1 MSETEI
7 GTEIV
12 LAHSGVVVS
21 LDDQAQVASALREVQ
36 EIQKKLAEAV
46 RILKSA
52 ISYHASEAGTK
63 TLHIDGVGKVEIK
76 NDSEV
81 VWDIEALEKRL
92 RRAGASD
99 ELIGEIIVT
108 TISQKVDARRAN
120 QAGSANP
127 KYARAIELS
136 KRSVPKMPTVS
147 IS

>member
-7 GTEIV
+7 GTELV

-36 EIQKKLAEAV
+36 EIQKKLADAV
-46 RILKSA
+46 RVLKSA
-52 ISYHASEAGTK
+52 ISYHASQAGTK

-76 NDSEV
+76 NDTET
-81 VWDIEALEKRL
+81 VWDMEALEKRL

-108 TISQKVDARRAN
+108 TISQRVDAKRAN
-120 QAGSANP
+120 QAASANA

-136 KRSVPKMPTVS
+136 RRRVPTTPTVS